1 MEKRVKKGGK
11 TMAQKDTN
19 PYKYSDSNKR
29 YMTYDWYM
37 KARFGG
43 KTAKISLDIGCT
55 CPNLDGTR
63 GHGGCIY
70 CKSGSR
76 SAVGDTMDE
85 QWRSGVEVACRKWM
99 PVGFIPYLQS
109 NTNTYGDPDVLRGFY
124 DRAAAMEGA
133 VMLDIATRA
142 DCLSDEILEILAET
156 ARKIPLMV
164 ELGLQTT
171 NDRTAERINRCHTY
185 AEFTDGY
192 ARLKRTAYIVNAAF
206 DRMPVN
212 ENYPPFRR
220 FTIGVHLINGLPGE
234 TADDMRQTVSDVAEL
249 HPDMV
254 KIHLAHVLSET
265 ELAALYQ
272 SGQYEPMTREDYVA
286 VTCDQLEMLP
296 TDTVIGRIT
305 GDGMADDLLAPRWSR
320 RKTEVANEIDKE
332 LYRRGTYQGCR
343 WNRTNL

>member
-1 MEKRVKKGGK
+1 MHEKGRIN
-11 TMAQKDTN
+11 MAQKDTN
-19 PYKYSDSNKR
+19 PYRYSDSNKR

-43 KTAKISLDIGCT
+43 KTAKVSLDIGCT

-76 SAVGDTMDE
+76 SAVGDTLDE
-85 QWRSGVEVACRKWM
+85 QYRTGVETACRKWT

-109 NTNTYGDPDVLRGFY
+109 NTNTYGDPSVLRGFY
-124 DRAAAMEGA
+124 ERAAAMNGA
-133 VMLDIATRA
+133 VQLDIATRA
-142 DCLSDEILEILAET
+142 DCLPEEILGILTET

-171 NDRTAERINRCHTY
+171 NDASAMRINRCHTW

-192 ARLKRTAYIVNAAF
+192 ERLRRAADAVNAEFVSAG
-206 DRMPVN
+206 D
-212 ENYPPFRR
+212 EKHPPFRR
-220 FTIGVHLINGLPGE
+220 FMIGVHLINGLPGE
-234 TADDMRQTVSDVAEL
+234 NADDMRKTAADVAAL

-272 SGQYEPMTREDYVA
+272 SGQYEPMTREEYVA

-296 TDTVIGRIT
+296 PDTVIGRVT
-305 GDGMADDLLAPRWSR
+305 GDGMADDLLAPLWSR

-343 WNRTNL
+343 WKDMNL

>member
-1 MEKRVKKGGK
+1 MKKGRK
-11 TMAQKDTN
+11 PMAQKDTN

-43 KTAKISLDIGCT
+43 KTAKVSLDIGCT

-76 SAVGDTMDE
+76 SAVGDTLDE
-85 QWRSGVEVACRKWM
+85 QYRAGVETACRKWT

-109 NTNTYGDPDVLRGFY
+109 NTNTYGDPVVLRGFY
-124 DRAAAMEGA
+124 ERAASMNGV

-142 DCLSDEILEILAET
+142 DCLPEEILEILVET
-156 ARKIPLMV
+156 ARKLPLMV

-171 NDRTAERINRCHTY
+171 NDAAAERINRCHTY
-185 AEFTDGY
+185 AEFVDGY
-192 ARLKRTAYIVNAAF
+192 SRLKRAADIVNAEF
-206 DRMPVN
+206 DSTPVQ
-212 ENYPPFRR
+212 ETYPPFRR

-234 TADDMRQTVSDVAEL
+234 TAEEMRRTAADVAEL

-272 SGQYEPMTREDYVA
+272 NGQYEPMTREDYVA

-296 TDTVIGRIT
+296 TDTIIGRIT
-305 GDGMADDLLAPRWSR
+305 GDGMADDLLAPQWSR

-332 LYRRGTYQGCR
+332 LYRRGTYQGYR
-343 WNRTNL
+343 WKK